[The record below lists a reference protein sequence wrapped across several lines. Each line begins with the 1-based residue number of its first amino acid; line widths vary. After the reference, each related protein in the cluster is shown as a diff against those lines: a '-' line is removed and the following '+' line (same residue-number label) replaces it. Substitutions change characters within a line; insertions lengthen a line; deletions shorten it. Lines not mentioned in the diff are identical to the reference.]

1 MSCVEH
7 ELLYFGD
14 CLAVGHAASLLA
26 KIKSNINID

>member
-1 MSCVEH
+1 MSCFI
-7 ELLYFGD
+7 FGD